1 MEESSLKQA
10 RFKEWSVADLVGDEN
25 EGQVYSDDEEE
36 SKTIQGVAEFE
47 NRQTREKAK
56 YLSKVANGNELAM
69 IHLGTINEDED
80 EESEKSE
87 KSFDNEAEIQEKR
100 KKEIDVKR
108 NEASKARK

>member
-1 MEESSLKQA
+1 
-10 RFKEWSVADLVGDEN
+10 
-25 EGQVYSDDEEE
+25 
-36 SKTIQGVAEFE
+36 VAEFE

-87 KSFDNEAEIQEKR
+87 KSFDNEAEI
-100 KKEIDVKR
+100 
-108 NEASKARK
+108 